1 MIQYLAFAAVGLF
14 FVGIVI
20 AIVTS
25 EMLAREGTTIEPPS
39 KRRSSRPA
47 HALPDVPASE
57 AAAVAI
63 RRAVRERTAVAKR

>member
-25 EMLAREGTTIEPPS
+25 EMLAREGTAT
-39 KRRSSRPA
+39 KRRSSARPVKQ
-47 HALPDVPASE
+47 LPDVAASE

-63 RRAVRERTAVAKR
+63 RRAVSQRSTVAKR

>member
-1 MIQYLAFAAVGLF
+1 MVQYLAFAAVGLF

-25 EMLAREGTTIEPPS
+25 EMLAREGAATEQPT
-39 KRRSSRPA
+39 KQRSSRPVKT
-47 HALPDVPASE
+47 PPQVQASE

-63 RRAVRERTAVAKR
+63 QRAVNQRSTAARR

>member
-25 EMLAREGTTIEPPS
+25 EMLAREGTATEQPT
-39 KRRSSRPA
+39 KRRTFRPA
-47 HALPDVPASE
+47 KTLPDVPASE

-63 RRAVRERTAVAKR
+63 QRAVSQRSTVARR